1 MQITITARN
10 LEITEP
16 LKRYAEEKIARLQK
30 FVNQITSVHIILS
43 VEKHR
48 QIAEV
53 TLHVRE
59 HTIRGEES
67 SADLYSAIDLVADK
81 IERQILRYK
90 EKIVDHSGRGLGR
103 SAESAESEEPTPAE
117 NESFSEDGPRIVRTK
132 RFAMKPLSPDEAAV
146 HMGLLGH
153 TFFVFRNAQTQEV
166 NVLYRRR
173 DGDYGLIEPAG

>member
-1 MQITITARN
+1 MQITITTRN
-10 LEITEP
+10 IESTEAI
-16 LKRYAEEKIARLQK
+16 KRYAEEKIARLQK
-30 FVNQITSVHIILS
+30 FVDHITSVHVVLS

-90 EKIVDHSGRGLGR
+90 EKVVDHSGRGAGR
-103 SAESAESEEPTPAE
+103 SRSKEELVSTEAESFLEEGPSIVKTK
-117 NESFSEDGPRIVRTK
+117 SFAI
-132 RFAMKPLSPDEAAV
+132 KPLYPDEAAV
-146 HMGLLGH
+146 HMDLLSH
-153 TFFVFRNAQTQEV
+153 NFFVFRNAQTQEV

-173 DGDYGLIEPAG
+173 DGDYGLIEPTN

>member
-1 MQITITARN
+1 MQITITTRN

-16 LKRYAEEKIARLQK
+16 LRHYAEEKIARLQK
-30 FVNQITSVHIILS
+30 FVNQITLAHVVLS

-67 SADLYSAIDLVADK
+67 STDLYSAIDLVADK

-90 EKIVDHSGRGLGR
+90 EKIVEHSGRGSGR
-103 SAESAESEEPTPAE
+103 SYSTEEMLPAE
-117 NESFSEDGPRIVRTK
+117 EGESSLEDGPRIVKTK
-132 RFAMKPLSPDEAAV
+132 RFAMKPLSPDEAA
-146 HMGLLGH
+146 MQMSLLGH
-153 TFFVFRNAQTQEV
+153 NFFVFRNARTQEV

>member
-1 MQITITARN
+1 MQITITTRN
-10 LEITEP
+10 LDITEP
-16 LKRYAEEKIARLQK
+16 LKHYAEEKITRLQK
-30 FVNQITSVHIILS
+30 FLNQITSAHVVLS

-90 EKIVDHSGRGLGR
+90 EKIVKHSGRGSGR
-103 SAESAESEEPTPAE
+103 SRSPEEETALAESEPFEE
-117 NESFSEDGPRIVRTK
+117 EGPRIVKTK
-132 RFAMKPLSPDEAAV
+132 RFAVKPLSPDDAAFQ
-146 HMGLLGH
+146 MSLLGH
-153 TFFVFRNAQTQEV
+153 NFFVFRNARTQEV

-173 DGDYGLIEPAG
+173 DGDYGLIEPAS

>member
-1 MQITITARN
+1 MQITITTRN

-16 LKRYAEEKIARLQK
+16 LRHYAEEKITRLQK
-30 FVNQITSVHIILS
+30 FVNQITSAHVVLS

-90 EKIVDHSGRGLGR
+90 EKIVEHSGRGSGR
-103 SAESAESEEPTPAE
+103 SISPEEIGPAE
-117 NESFSEDGPRIVRTK
+117 NEPFSEDGPRIVKTK
-132 RFAMKPLSPDEAAV
+132 QFAMKPLSPDEAA
-146 HMGLLGH
+146 MQMSLLGH
-153 TFFVFRNAQTQEV
+153 NFFVFRNARTQEV

-173 DGDYGLIEPAG
+173 DGDYGLIEPIG

>member
-1 MQITITARN
+1 MQITITTRN
-10 LEITEP
+10 LENTEA

-30 FVNQITSVHIILS
+30 FVDQITSVHIVLS

-53 TLHVRE
+53 TLHVRD

-81 IERQILRYK
+81 VERQILRYK
-90 EKIVDHSGRGLGR
+90 EKVVDHSGRGIGR
-103 SAESAESEEPTPAE
+103 LRSREELAATEAES
-117 NESFSEDGPRIVRTK
+117 FMEDGPSIVKTK
-132 RFAMKPLSPDEAAV
+132 SFAIKPLSPDEAAV
-146 HMGLLGH
+146 HMDLLSH
-153 TFFVFRNAQTQEV
+153 NFFVFRNAQTQEV

-173 DGDYGLIEPAG
+173 DGDYGLIEPTN

>member
-30 FVNQITSVHIILS
+30 FVNQITSAHVILS

-90 EKIVDHSGRGLGR
+90 EKIRRPLRSRLGAVGRIGR
-103 SAESAESEEPTPAE
+103 AYA
-117 NESFSEDGPRIVRTK
+117 GRWRIVLR
-132 RFAMKPLSPDEAAV
+132 RRPPHRQDQAFRYEAA
-146 HMGLLGH
+146 L
-153 TFFVFRNAQTQEV
+153 A
-166 NVLYRRR
+166 
-173 DGDYGLIEPAG
+173 

>member
-1 MQITITARN
+1 MQITVTTRN
-10 LEITEP
+10 LENTEA

-30 FVNQITSVHIILS
+30 FVDQITSAHVILS

-59 HTIRGEES
+59 LTIRGEES
-67 SADLYSAIDLVADK
+67 SDNLYSAIDLVADK

-90 EKIVDHSGRGLGR
+90 EKIVEHSGRGLGR
-103 SAESAESEEPTPAE
+103 TRSREETASPEAESSW
-117 NESFSEDGPRIVRTK
+117 EDGPRIVKTK
-132 RFAMKPLSPDEAAV
+132 RFAMKPLAPDEAAV
-146 HMGLLGH
+146 QMGLLGH
-153 TFFVFRNAQTQEV
+153 TFFVFRNARTQEV

-173 DGDYGLIEPAG
+173 DGDYGLIEPTS

>member
-1 MQITITARN
+1 MQITITGRN
-10 LEITEP
+10 LEITEA

-30 FVNQITSVHIILS
+30 FVNQIISAHIILS
-43 VEKHR
+43 VQKHR

-59 HTIRGEES
+59 HIIRGEES
-67 SADLYSAIDLVADK
+67 SGDLYSAIDLVAEK

-90 EKIVDHSGRGLGR
+90 EKIADHAGRSLGR
-103 SAESAESEEPTPAE
+103 SEAKGETAPAES
-117 NESFSEDGPRIVRTK
+117 ESFSEEGPRIVKTK
-132 RFAMKPLSPDEAAV
+132 RFAMKPLAPDEAV
-146 HMGLLGH
+146 LQMNLLGH
-153 TFFVFRNAQTQEV
+153 DFFVFRNARTQEV

>member
-1 MQITITARN
+1 MQITITTRN

-16 LKRYAEEKIARLQK
+16 LRHYAEEKIARLQK
-30 FVNQITSVHIILS
+30 FVNQITSAHVVLS

-90 EKIVDHSGRGLGR
+90 EKIVEHSGRGSGR
-103 SAESAESEEPTPAE
+103 SYSAEEEMLPAGE
-117 NESFSEDGPRIVRTK
+117 GESSPEDGPHIVKMK
-132 RFAMKPLSPDEAAV
+132 RFAMKPLSPDEAA
-146 HMGLLGH
+146 MQMSLLGH
-153 TFFVFRNAQTQEV
+153 NFFVFRNARTQEV

>member
-1 MQITITARN
+1 MQITITTRN
-10 LEITEP
+10 IENTEA

-30 FVNQITSVHIILS
+30 FVDQITSVHIILS

-59 HTIRGEES
+59 LTIRGEES
-67 SADLYSAIDLVADK
+67 STDLYSAIDLVADK

-103 SAESAESEEPTPAE
+103 LRSKEETVSAEAEPSWEE
-117 NESFSEDGPRIVRTK
+117 GPRIVKTK
-132 RFAMKPLSPDEAAV
+132 HFAMKPLSPDEAAIQMDLV
-146 HMGLLGH
+146 GH
-153 TFFVFRNAQTQEV
+153 NFFVFRNARTQEV

-173 DGDYGLIEPAG
+173 DGDYGLIEPRS

>member
-1 MQITITARN
+1 MQITITTRN
-10 LEITEP
+10 IENTEA

-30 FVNQITSVHIILS
+30 FVDQITSVHVVLS

-81 IERQILRYK
+81 IERQIIRYK
-90 EKIVDHSGRGLGR
+90 EKVVDHSGRGLGR
-103 SAESAESEEPTPAE
+103 SRSREELAPAE
-117 NESFSEDGPRIVRTK
+117 DESFLEDGPRIVKTK
-132 RFAMKPLSPDEAAV
+132 SFAMKPLSPDEAAV
-146 HMGLLGH
+146 HMDLLSH
-153 TFFVFRNAQTQEV
+153 NFFVFRNARTQEV

-173 DGDYGLIEPAG
+173 DGDYGLIEPAS

>member
-16 LKRYAEEKIARLQK
+16 IRRYAEEKISRLQK
-30 FVNQITSVHIILS
+30 FVNQITSVHVVLS

-67 SADLYSAIDLVADK
+67 STDLYSAIDLVADK

-103 SAESAESEEPTPAE
+103 SHAPEEIGPAESEPL
-117 NESFSEDGPRIVRTK
+117 SEDGPHIVKTK
-132 RFAMKPLSPDEAAV
+132 RFAMKPLSPDEAA
-146 HMGLLGH
+146 MQMSLLGH
-153 TFFVFRNAQTQEV
+153 NFFVFRNAQTQEV
-166 NVLYRRR
+166 NVLYRRY